1 MPLYRKRRRLNPR
14 LQAAKSVENN
24 KHSIDK
30 IEQEFNEVIAKIKES
45 HRNEKLEDER
55 RAIDTIRENPKY
67 FYSYS
72 KKHAKRKS
80 TVGPLI
86 DKDNKLQQDHKKIAD
101 MLQDQYT
108 SVFSDP
114 ETNTDHQPE
123 PEKLSS
129 ILDDIDF
136 TCDDI
141 TEAIKEMG
149 EFSAGRNDD
158 IPSVILKNCAE
169 ELSYPILLIWKD
181 SMNSSYISHSFKA

>member
-1 MPLYRKRRRLNPR
+1 MFRLTVLQICEIYASLKTDRKQSSKPLNKFVRERTILNRKRRRLNPR

-24 KHSIDK
+24 KHNIDK

-114 ETNTDHQPE
+114 ETNTDHQP
-123 PEKLSS
+123 
-129 ILDDIDF
+129 
-136 TCDDI
+136 
-141 TEAIKEMG
+141 
-149 EFSAGRNDD
+149 
-158 IPSVILKNCAE
+158 
-169 ELSYPILLIWKD
+169 
-181 SMNSSYISHSFKA
+181 